1 MIIHRDNTR
10 KNETQKNVPTHV
22 LRALA
27 SVDEG
32 ARRWDHRAL
41 LVNLFKC
48 RLITCVPQRQI
59 RATQRRLNYNAVI
72 YNDDRSAMYNVNM
85 LVDLLC
91 AFPSS
96 TTRKRREK

>member
-1 MIIHRDNTR
+1 MCSARWLHVAWTR
-10 KNETQKNVPTHV
+10 VRVGGTI
-22 LRALA
+22 
-27 SVDEG
+27 
-32 ARRWDHRAL
+32 AL

-48 RLITCVPQRQI
+48 RPITCVPQRQI

-91 AFPSS
+91 ALAFPPQ
-96 TTRKRREK
+96 RREN